1 MAAQNETDENLK
13 ELFGKFLDSEQAEA
27 AVEDVRKG
35 EQILRTHPAPEPGDA
50 LIGGIK
56 AEITRA
62 LLRREASVFRWASY
76 KVAAVAAVF
85 IILAVIGVKMLERGG
100 GKPARVLTASIIPAA
115 IWESEDI
122 IADDADLVILTDEV
136 EQIGSEVLAVQ
147 LDENGGNGHRD
158 IAELEMELI
167 EIDSDFWKG

>member
-13 ELFGKFLDSEQAEA
+13 ELFEELFGTEQSEA
-27 AVEDVRKG
+27 AVEDVREG
-35 EQILRTHPAPEPGDA
+35 EQILRTHPAPEPDDA

-85 IILAVIGVKMLERGG
+85 IILAVVGVRMLEKGG
-100 GKPARVLTASIIPAA
+100 EPARVLTASIIPAA

-122 IADDADLVILTDEV
+122 AADDAELAILTDEV

-147 LDENGGNGHRD
+147 LGENGGNGHRD